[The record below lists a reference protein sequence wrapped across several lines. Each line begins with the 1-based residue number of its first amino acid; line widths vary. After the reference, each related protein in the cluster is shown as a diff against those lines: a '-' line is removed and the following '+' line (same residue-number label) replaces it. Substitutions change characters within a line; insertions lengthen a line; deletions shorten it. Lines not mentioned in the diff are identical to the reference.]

1 MPDTYPGQPT
11 GPDVSQRTIDA
22 VKAAL
27 SSGRGVPGDP
37 DVLAKATTQG
47 WSIATGAVGLLLESP
62 AKNLFPV
69 LSPIRNWMS
78 RHGAPNGASAVQ
90 WRAIT
95 GINVSGLKA
104 GVADGLRNA
113 VISSSERDRT
123 QAFKSFG
130 LDDFVTYDAQD
141 TAQGFMDLRAEATA
155 NLLAAVMVEEEK
167 LILGGNTTAL
177 GPPAFVSANITDVPG
192 AVVGPLTAATPFDV
206 SVTALTQYGYLNGA
220 TGHGTADSPDET
232 QGQVLVATH
241 TSGGGVTSWLLTGYA
256 TRGAVAYNV
265 FIGTSGGTRYY
276 AFTTTATRISIVTA
290 AGYATFVGAPATY
303 PVATY
308 GTPVILAALPVAG
321 NVPNTND
328 LTGDALSFDGMI
340 PQFQAN
346 ANSQYRDATAGSL
359 FLGGGYYRDMLGA
372 QFTADNANG
381 INEIDL
387 MLKTLWDT
395 SRIGPTRIIVNS
407 QEAESMGK
415 LLTQGGVGLGTVR
428 WNQQIGPD
436 GAVTGGLV
444 ADSYRNKFT
453 SPRIV
458 PIEIHPYLA
467 PGTVVALS
475 ERLPFPRT
483 NVPTPF
489 QLEVLR
495 EYTSYDW
502 ANVQRRWEFGVYG
515 RECLKCYFP
524 AGTACL
530 VGVQAS

>member
-1 MPDTYPGQPT
+1 MPNSPLPT
-11 GPDVSQRTIDA
+11 GPDVSQKTIDA
-22 VKAAL
+22 VAAAL

-78 RHGAPNGASAVQ
+78 RHGAPNGATAVQ

-95 GINVSGLKA
+95 AINTAGLKA
-104 GVADGLRNA
+104 GVADGLRNQ
-113 VISSSERDRT
+113 VIQSSERDRT
-123 QAFKSFG
+123 QSFKSFG

-167 LILGGNTTAL
+167 LILGGNVTAL
-177 GPPAFVSANITDVPG
+177 GPVAFVAAGCTDI
-192 AVVGPLTAATPFDV
+192 AVGVAGPFAGSTAYDCA
-206 SVTALTQYGYLNGA
+206 VTAVTSYGYLNGA
-220 TGHGTADSPDET
+220 TGHSTADSPDET
-232 QGQVLVATH
+232 AAQALLVTKTNGA
-241 TSGGGVTSWLLTGYA
+241 VTAQTFSWTAL
-256 TRGAVAYNV
+256 RGAVAYNV
-265 FIGTSGGTRYY
+265 YINNTHGGPLYY
-276 AFTTTATRISIVTA
+276 QFTTTSTKVTICTA

-308 GTPVILAALPVAG
+308 GTPVIVAALATSG
-321 NVPNTND
+321 NIPNTND
-328 LTGDALSFDGMI
+328 LTSDALSFDGLI

-346 ANSQYRDATAGSL
+346 ANSQYRDATTGSL
-359 FLGGGYYRDMLGA
+359 YLGGGYWKDMQGA
-372 QFTADNANG
+372 QFTTDNANG
-381 INEIDL
+381 INEIDVA
-387 MLKTLWDT
+387 LKSLWDT
-395 SRIGPTRIIVNS
+395 ARIGPTRMLVNS
-407 QEAESMGK
+407 QEAESIGK
-415 LLTQGGVGLGTVR
+415 LLTQGGTSLGTVR
-428 WNQQIGPD
+428 WNQTIGAD
-436 GAVTGGLV
+436 GTVTGGLV
-444 ADSYRNKFT
+444 ASGYRNKFT
-453 SPRIV
+453 DPRII
-458 PIEIHPYLA
+458 PIEIHPFLA
-467 PGTVVALS
+467 PGTVLMLS

-502 ANVQRRWEFGVYG
+502 ANVQRKWEFGVYG
-515 RECLKCYFP
+515 RECLKVYFP
-524 AGTACL
+524 AGTASI

>member
-1 MPDTYPGQPT
+1 
-11 GPDVSQRTIDA
+11 VSQQTVDA
-22 VKAAL
+22 VKRAL
-27 SSGRGVPGDP
+27 SSGRGTPGDP
-37 DVLAKATTQG
+37 DILAKATTQG

-95 GINVSGLKA
+95 AINVGGLKA
-104 GVADGLRNA
+104 GVPDGLRNN
-113 VISSSERDRT
+113 VISSSERDRQ

-167 LILGGNTTAL
+167 LILGGNVQAL
-177 GPPAFVSANITDVPG
+177 GRPVFAAANITDIPAG
-192 AVVGPLTAATPFDV
+192 VVGPFTATTAYDYSV
-206 SVTALTQYGYLNGA
+206 SALTSYGYLNGA

-232 QGQVLVATH
+232 QGQAANVTK
-241 TSGGGVTSWLLTGYA
+241 TTGGGITAQVLSGYA

-265 FIGTSGGTRYY
+265 FIGASGGIHYY
-276 AFTTTATRISIVTA
+276 AFTTTATRVTICTA
-290 AGYATFVGAPATY
+290 AGYTTFVGAPATY

-328 LTGDALSFDGMI
+328 LTGDALSFDGLI

-346 ANSQYRDATAGSL
+346 ANSQFQDLTAGSL
-359 FLGGGYYRDMLGA
+359 YSGGGYYRDLLGG
-372 QFTADNANG
+372 QLTADNANG
-381 INEIDL
+381 INEIDT
-387 MLKTLWDT
+387 MLKSLWDT
-395 SRIGPTRIIVNS
+395 ARIGPTRILVNS
-407 QEAESMGK
+407 QEALSIGK
-415 LLTQGGVGLGTVR
+415 LITQGGAGLAGIGTVR
-428 WNQQIGPD
+428 WNQQVGPD
-436 GAVTGGLV
+436 GNVTAGLV
-444 ADSYRNKFT
+444 ADSYRNKYT
-453 SPRIV
+453 SPRII
-458 PIEIHPYLA
+458 PIEIHPFLA
-467 PGTVVALS
+467 PGTILALS

-502 ANVQRRWEFGVYG
+502 ANIQRRWEFGVYG
-515 RECLKCYFP
+515 RECLKVYFP
-524 AGTACL
+524 AGCGSL
-530 VGVQAS
+530 VGAQGS